1 MTKDVTP
8 LRPSSPASL
17 KLVSSAPSTSFM
29 HADDTAA
36 IRSGATEK
44 IRNSGEES
52 KRREHP
58 DDFLY
63 RFLIRDSLQKTAD
76 TFGISPG
83 MVDAFR
89 RRRMSL
95 KAHQLLEAM
104 EKDRSIVI
112 EILQYLGVPYPL
124 PPEELKAFIQFRDT
138 IRAMARAEAIAADAD
153 RFLTGQQGKE
163 PTACSGDA
171 AVEANTAANIHG
183 DAP

>member
-29 HADDTAA
+29 QAQTTSTGDVPE
-36 IRSGATEK
+36 TENF
-44 IRNSGEES
+44 RNPGKEG

-63 RFLIRDSLQKTAD
+63 RFLIRESLQKTAD
-76 TFGISPG
+76 TFGISTG

-95 KAHQLLEAM
+95 KAHQLLEAIS
-104 EKDRSIVI
+104 KDKSILL
-112 EILQYLGVPYPL
+112 EILEYLDVPL
-124 PPEELKAFIQFRDT
+124 PIPSEELKAFIQFRDT